1 MLTSTLDG
9 DGKAALRSV
18 RFTLVAGGEKK
29 LVFVTWRGSPLSGL
43 YAANRKSCSPSE
55 TKTEL
60 SST

>member
-9 DGKAALRSV
+9 NGRVSLVLRPLYPTSGGKTVLRW
-18 RFTLVAGGEKK
+18 GGWFAPKRSLWGK
-29 LVFVTWRGSPLSGL
+29 QKNHAP
-43 YAANRKSCSPSE
+43 PSE